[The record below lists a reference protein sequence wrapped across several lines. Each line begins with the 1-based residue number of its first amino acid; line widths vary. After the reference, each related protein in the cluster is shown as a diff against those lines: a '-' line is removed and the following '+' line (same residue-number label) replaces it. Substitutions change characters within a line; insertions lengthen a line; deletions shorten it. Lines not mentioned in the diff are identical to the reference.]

1 MNVVNGMCTLARAL
15 LLIAAVLVSPIIAW
29 AQAFIPFYI
38 ANVKAEGESR
48 SMNGIR
54 GSCAAESHIAV
65 GPVGTDLSSHQTPF
79 VCDAA
84 LLTLFD
90 NQNIHS
96 MITFA
101 QKATTKGVISFA
113 GTMHEKVNILD
124 VQKVYFEPGKPTYID
139 DGACKFFFSGRHMT
153 SVYCVG
159 KIDADGQ
166 RTVASIVYNVDR
178 GQ

>member
-1 MNVVNGMCTLARAL
+1 MLPKLPAKIILLTIVTMSAVTALAD
-15 LLIAAVLVSPIIAW
+15 
-29 AQAFIPFYI
+29 AFEPFYI
-38 ANVKAEGESR
+38 ANVEAEGQSQI
-48 SMNGIR
+48 MHGIR
-54 GSCAAESHIAV
+54 GSCDDKSHIAV
-65 GPVGTDLSSHQTPF
+65 GAVGTDLTSHQTPF

-84 LLTLFD
+84 LLTMFD
-90 NQNIHS
+90 KQNIHL

-113 GTMHEKVNILD
+113 GTMELKDNILE
-124 VQKVYFEPGKPTYID
+124 VRKVYFEPGKPTYVD

-153 SVYCVG
+153 GIFCGG

-166 RTVASIVYNVDR
+166 RTVAGISYKVDP